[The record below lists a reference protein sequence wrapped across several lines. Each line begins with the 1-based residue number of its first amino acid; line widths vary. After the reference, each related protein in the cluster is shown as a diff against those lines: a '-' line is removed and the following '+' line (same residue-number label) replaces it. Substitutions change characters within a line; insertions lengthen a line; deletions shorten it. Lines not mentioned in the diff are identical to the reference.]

1 MLNSQPAPLPPV
13 NRKTH
18 RCKNITLPQTSFAGG
33 KNHGKI
39 QNLKRISFTCLS
51 LLGLTITCDGMV
63 ISPKSA
69 DKLFV
74 TFYLPS
80 PAPKSWSLRVPL
92 CWFEEGIPGDSLSV
106 LCLFRPIC
114 PGKFPY
120 TLLWPMKP
128 CRALFVPKSF
138 VRSSSVFGRENKI
151 EHSHDV

>member
-1 MLNSQPAPLPPV
+1 MENSEL
-13 NRKTH
+13 KTH
-18 RCKNITLPQTSFAGG
+18 FFYLPLFTWTN
-33 KNHGKI
+33 NHF
-39 QNLKRISFTCLS
+39 LCLNV
-51 LLGLTITCDGMV
+51 CDGMV
-63 ISPKSA
+63 ISSKSA

-80 PAPKSWSLRVPL
+80 PAPKSWSLLVPL

-114 PGKFPY
+114 PGKFPF

-151 EHSHDV
+151 EHSHDVWFTQITLCEWLNFNLKNNRP